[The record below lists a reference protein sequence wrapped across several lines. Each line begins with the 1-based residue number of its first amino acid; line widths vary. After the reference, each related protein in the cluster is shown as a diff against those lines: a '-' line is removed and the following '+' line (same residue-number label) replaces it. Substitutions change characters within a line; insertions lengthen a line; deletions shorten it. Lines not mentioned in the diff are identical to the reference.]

1 MGLDPLSAIVPAR
14 VKVLIFPFGRV
25 RQSRFSTFV
34 ARLQQE
40 HVVRLGDVSPDGR
53 PHRSKTL
60 SMFDNLVTMLIADA
74 IPSDVLAIGFP
85 DRLGP
90 LRPFNLLPTVIALS
104 FSPF

>member
-1 MGLDPLSAIVPAR
+1 MSSASETLALMAGLTE
-14 VKVLIFPFGRV
+14 VKTP
-25 RQSRFSTFV
+25 
-34 ARLQQE
+34 
-40 HVVRLGDVSPDGR
+40 
-53 PHRSKTL
+53 
-60 SMFDNLVTMLIADA
+60 SMFDNLVIMLIADA